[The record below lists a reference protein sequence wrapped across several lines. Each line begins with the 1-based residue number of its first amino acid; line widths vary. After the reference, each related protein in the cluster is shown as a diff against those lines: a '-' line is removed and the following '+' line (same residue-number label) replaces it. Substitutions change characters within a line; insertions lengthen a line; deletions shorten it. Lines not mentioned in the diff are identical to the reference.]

1 MVAIFVIL
9 TIAICIAVD
18 SLLQWKKSRRESTAL
33 HLASELVPAEAF
45 NDMSAPANLFIDS
58 GHTWTRV
65 SPSGRADIGVDG
77 FAQQLI
83 GRVDAVVLP
92 DIGKEVHRG
101 DMLFAL
107 RQDNRR
113 AAFASPIDGVVTAVD
128 RDLTWHPEAIQ
139 SDPYKDGWICSLK
152 PKNLARNLKQLRAA
166 EEAKTWLKEEA
177 QKFQEFFA
185 ARPLGDMR
193 LGQVLQDGGRPAGGV
208 LEMMDDETWK
218 QFGDIFLR
226 PREDGEGA

>member
-1 MVAIFVIL
+1 MVALFVIL
-9 TIAICIAVD
+9 TIAICIGVD
-18 SLLQWKKSRRESTAL
+18 SLLQWRKSRKESMAF
-33 HLASELVPAEAF
+33 HLAGELVPAEAF
-45 NDMSAPANLFIDS
+45 EDLAAPADLFLDG

-65 SPSGRADIGVDG
+65 SPSGRADVGVDG
-77 FAQQLI
+77 FAQHVI

-92 DIGKEVHRG
+92 DVGKEVRRG

-128 RDLTWHPEAIQ
+128 KDLAWHPEAIR
-139 SDPYKDGWICSLK
+139 SDPYKGWICSLK

-177 QKFQEFFA
+177 EKFQEFFS
-185 ARPLGDMR
+185 ARPLGNTQ
-193 LGQVLQDGGRPAGGV
+193 LGHVLQDGGRPTGGV
-208 LEMMDDETWK
+208 LEMMDDETWNL
-218 QFGDIFLR
+218 FNEIFLR
-226 PREDGEGA
+226 PREDEKHI